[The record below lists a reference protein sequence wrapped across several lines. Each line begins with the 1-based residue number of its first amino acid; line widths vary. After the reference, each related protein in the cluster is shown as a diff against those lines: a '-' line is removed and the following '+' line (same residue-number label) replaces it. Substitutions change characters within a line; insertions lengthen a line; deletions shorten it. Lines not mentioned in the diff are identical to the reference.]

1 MDINLL
7 KQVWDQ
13 ASEMVMV
20 INKNYELLYFNRTYS
35 DMVQRFK
42 QAEIRIG
49 DPVITGYE
57 DCRSFAAQVLGRW
70 KRALQ
75 GECFSWTNKLV
86 TNEGAEVFY
95 VINYNCLKDEQGEVI
110 GAFCTGNIIRVIEEQ
125 QKSAT
130 HKSIFLSDFLE
141 SLKGVAIVTITDIE
155 GNVVEAN
162 DMFYQVTGLQPGG
175 QQPLHFDEFYDT
187 GEWERLQPLI
197 ATSLMAGK
205 IWRGEMKL
213 ISRSGEHFWHDT
225 IINPIRNEEGRIDSF
240 LSIRYDIT
248 ARKNAEENL
257 KLAEQR
263 WNYALY
269 SNGDGVWD
277 WNLENNT
284 VYYSPRWKALLG
296 FRDDELANHH
306 TTWKKLIHPDDIA
319 TSDREVEN
327 HIAGVKDYYSAEV
340 RLLCKDGTYRWM
352 LDRGRIVEW
361 NDDGTPRRFVGTHTD
376 IHKQK
381 EQEQQIRD
389 NENLLNQF
397 IDNLPL
403 GVSLLSPDGTTLRNN
418 HAVMQMLALE
428 PTEGTTFPLN
438 IYEAEESLQENFM
451 DMFRIAAG
459 KQELVRT
466 RVVADLSKRRSET
479 DPDNQKVYID
489 LTLFPLKGEE
499 GKTRAVFVLYHD
511 VTRSCL
517 YEEELKQSQESL
529 NRIIDFLPIGFQQY
543 DKDGFSVRMNR
554 EQARILGFDDVTYG
568 LGEFNILTDPLS
580 VSFGTAQTFMDVKL
594 TKKAIRTEFKVDFGI
609 AENKWN
615 TISNSIYIDTTAF
628 PILNDKGEIIS
639 LIVLMNEI
647 TDRKLKE
654 LEIHK
659 SQELLRETGKLAR
672 IAGWELDV
680 SVPGKQELKWSREL
694 FEIYEMDEGENSIEV
709 PKAIEFYTPE
719 ARPVITDALRL
730 CIREGKAFDLELPFY
745 TLKGNRRMARAMGKA
760 DYRDG
765 EIYRVHGVFQDITEQ
780 YNIRNELSRNNQL
793 MLSLFDNIDMGY
805 MAFDFEKRITFVNQR
820 IQNIY
825 PGIDFIG
832 KSIYDIFPEVSG
844 TLIERIYDQVV
855 STSIPQ
861 SFEECLGFTDGWH
874 EYTVSPIGNEGAGV
888 FARNI
893 SARKHMEN
901 DLKEANEKLQ
911 LLNEYLSNQNRQL
924 EDFTHIISHN
934 LRSPVA
940 NLNALI
946 GLYHDADDDEERAT
960 YIQMLKEVIANA
972 TQTLNEL
979 IEVVQVKKDVN
990 REKERIWLEESL
1002 RRSREVLVAD
1012 IEQCKAVVEHDFA
1025 AAQYVEYPK
1034 IYIDSIMQNLLSN
1047 AIKYRDESRQLYVR
1061 FETFVSEGRVML
1073 VVSDNGLGID
1083 MKKHA
1088 DKLFGFRK
1096 TFHKNK
1102 DSKGLGLFITRNQ
1115 VEAMGGNIVAEST
1128 PGIGTR
1134 FIITF

>member
-13 ASEMVMV
+13 ASEMVLV
-20 INKNYELLYFNRTYS
+20 IDTDYKLLYFNRTYS
-35 DMVQRFK
+35 DMVKRFR
-42 QAEIRIG
+42 QVEIRVG
-49 DPVITGYE
+49 DLVVAGYD
-57 DCRSFAAQVLGRW
+57 DCQPFAAQVLGRW
-70 KRALQ
+70 KRALR
-75 GECFSWTNKLV
+75 GECFSWTNKIV
-86 TNEGAEVFY
+86 TDEGAEVFY
-95 VINYNCLKDEQGEVI
+95 VINYNCLKDDRGEI
-110 GAFCTGNIIRVIEEQ
+110 AGAFCTGNIIRVLEKQEKPRIQ
-125 QKSAT
+125 
-130 HKSIFLSDFLE
+130 KSIFLSDFLE
-141 SLKGVAIVTITDIE
+141 SLKGVAIVTIADIE
-155 GNVVEAN
+155 GNIVEAN
-162 DMFYQVTGLQPGG
+162 DMFYQVTGLEPGE
-175 QQPLHFDEFYDT
+175 QQTIPFGEFYDPE
-187 GEWERLQPLI
+187 EWERLRPQL
-197 ATSLMAGK
+197 TRSLMAGK

-213 ISRSGEHFWHDT
+213 ISRSGANFWHDT
-225 IINPIRNEEGRIDSF
+225 IINPIRNEQGMIDSF

-248 ARKNAEENL
+248 ARKHAEESL

-277 WNLENNT
+277 WNLNTNT

-296 FRDDELANHH
+296 FRDDELANDH
-306 TTWKKLIHPDDIA
+306 TTWKKLIHPDDVE

-327 HIAGVKDYYSAEV
+327 HIAGIKDYYSAEV

-389 NENLLNQF
+389 NENLLN
-397 IDNLPL
+397 
-403 GVSLLSPDGTTLRNN
+403 
-418 HAVMQMLALE
+418 
-428 PTEGTTFPLN
+428 
-438 IYEAEESLQENFM
+438 
-451 DMFRIAAG
+451 
-459 KQELVRT
+459 
-466 RVVADLSKRRSET
+466 
-479 DPDNQKVYID
+479 
-489 LTLFPLKGEE
+489 
-499 GKTRAVFVLYHD
+499 
-511 VTRSCL
+511 
-517 YEEELKQSQESL
+517 
-529 NRIIDFLPIGFQQY
+529 RIIDNLPIGFQQY
-543 DKDGFSVRMNR
+543 DKDGFSTRMNR
-554 EQARILGFDDVTYG
+554 EQARILGFDSVTYG
-568 LGEFNILTDPLS
+568 IGEFNILTDPLS
-580 VSFGTAQTFMDVKL
+580 VAFGTAQTFLDVKN

-609 AENKWN
+609 SENKWDTIN
-615 TISNSIYIDTTAF
+615 TSIYIDTTAF

-654 LEIHK
+654 LEIGK

-672 IAGWELDV
+672 IAGWELDL
-680 SVPGKQELKWSREL
+680 SVPGKQNLKWSREL
-694 FEIYEMDEGENSIEV
+694 FEIHEMEGFENNIDV
-709 PKAIEFYTPE
+709 LQAIEFYTAE
-719 ARPVITDALRL
+719 ARPLISDALHA
-730 CIREGKAFDLELPFY
+730 CISEGKTFDLELPFH
-745 TLKGNRRMARAMGKA
+745 TVKGNRRMARAMGKA

-765 EIYRVHGVFQDITEQ
+765 VIYRVHGIFQDITEQ

-805 MAFDFEKRITFVNQR
+805 IAFDPEKRITFVNQR

-825 PGIDFIG
+825 PNIDFIG
-832 KSIYDIFPEVSG
+832 KSIYDIFSG
-844 TLIERIYDQVV
+844 VQGTQIERIYDQVV
-855 STSIPQ
+855 ATSTPQ
-861 SFEECLGFTDGWH
+861 SFEEYLDFTDGWH
-874 EYTVSPIGNEGAGV
+874 EYTVSPIGNEGGGV

-1002 RRSREVLVAD
+1002 RRSRDVLVAD
-1012 IEQCKAVVEHDFA
+1012 IEQCKAIVEHDFS

-1047 AIKYRDESRQLYVR
+1047 AIKYRDESRQLHVR
-1061 FETFVSEGRVML
+1061 FETLVSEGRVML